1 LYSIEGDSKDSRRV
15 CLCLRKTVAALVA
28 SASCGCRQYVVSC
41 NVLSWEAAGKK
52 LQCTAAGKVR
62 HVVMVLGSV
71 TAGFSSRCNE
81 RRMGYYIRDQVT
93 GSAAVAPVAIAAG
106 LVHT

>member
-1 LYSIEGDSKDSRRV
+1 MPEEDCCSPGSQCKLWVQAICCV
-15 CLCLRKTVAALVA
+15 
-28 SASCGCRQYVVSC
+28 
-41 NVLSWEAAGKK
+41 
-52 LQCTAAGKVR
+52 LQCTELGSTAAGKVR